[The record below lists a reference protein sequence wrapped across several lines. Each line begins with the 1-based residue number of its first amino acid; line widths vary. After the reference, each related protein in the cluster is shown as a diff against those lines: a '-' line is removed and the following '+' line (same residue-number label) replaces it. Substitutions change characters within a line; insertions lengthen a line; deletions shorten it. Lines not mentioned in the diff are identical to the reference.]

1 MTAIVASSL
10 RQQLLFLYLG
20 SPSPESG
27 TVAWSLFDGA
37 GREQRSSGD
46 AEDPPY
52 ASVVEAMRDGWRV
65 IQVAHQPPP
74 LPGMEHRTSYLPYE
88 FVLERLVETSHG

>member
-1 MTAIVASSL
+1 MTVINGVSL

-20 SPSPESG
+20 SPNPESG
-27 TVAWSLFDGA
+27 TVAWSLFDGT

-52 ASVVEAMRDGWRV
+52 ATVVEAMREGWRV
-65 IQVAHQPPP
+65 IQVASQPPP
-74 LPGMEHRTSYLPYE
+74 LPGLEHRTSYLPYE
-88 FVLERLVETSHG
+88 FILERMVEVSHG